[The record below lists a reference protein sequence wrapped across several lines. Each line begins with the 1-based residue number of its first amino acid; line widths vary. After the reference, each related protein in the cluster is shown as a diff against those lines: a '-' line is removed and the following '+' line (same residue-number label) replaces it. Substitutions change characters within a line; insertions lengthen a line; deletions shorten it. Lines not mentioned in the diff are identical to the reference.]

1 MIRFWKEVCLNMLQS
16 IKMLVKGKQT
26 ILLLT
31 VSLLLLTAM
40 LFSMDEV
47 KEEKSKIY
55 IGMVNQDGD
64 ELVETVI
71 SGMTGKEMYE
81 VIRGSEK
88 ELVSRLTLG
97 ELSAVCVFSEG
108 YTEKICNG
116 KTKNLVTIYETES
129 GEALLLGDILAGVMM
144 QEICTAKGYLTLISY
159 AEKAGK
165 VSGDSVEE
173 YRSYVNRILESGGTE
188 FFFDV
193 SYVSGTGEIA
203 KKPSQTVIYEQAIFA
218 VFALMTGLIA
228 IYSVLPFRQMR
239 HGRLAERVKT
249 LPLHGSA
256 VYLGSA
262 LAGLVIPMLF
272 GGMFLLLFSV
282 RNQIEF
288 SKNISLLIC
297 TVVYSCVIVC
307 MMLLA
312 AYIIRNQ
319 TVYQMGMLAM
329 ILLFGI
335 FGLIS
340 LADGFLLPEGVAVWV
355 PNGWYV
361 RKMTEILHQ

>member
-1 MIRFWKEVCLNMLQS
+1 MIRFWSEVCLTMVQS

-26 ILLLT
+26 ILLLV
-31 VSLLLLTAM
+31 VSLLLMSAM
-40 LFSMDEV
+40 LLGMDEV
-47 KEEKSKIY
+47 KEEKSKIS
-55 IGMVNQDGD
+55 IGMVNEDGN
-64 ELVETVI
+64 ELAEAVI
-71 SGMTGKEMYE
+71 SGMKQKDMYDVAVGE
-81 VIRGSEK
+81 EK
-88 ELVSRLTLG
+88 ELLERLTFG
-97 ELSAVCVFSEG
+97 ELSAVCIFSEG
-108 YTEKICNG
+108 YAEKIYSG
-116 KTKNLVTIYETES
+116 KAKNLVTIYETQS

-144 QEICTAKGYLTLISY
+144 QEICTAKGYQALLAY
-159 AEKAGK
+159 GEKAGK
-165 VSGDSVEE
+165 ELAVSMEE
-173 YRSYVNRILESGGTE
+173 YQSYVNRILESGDTD

-193 SYVSGTGEIA
+193 TYVAGTGE
-203 KKPSQTVIYEQAIFA
+203 KSEKPSQAVIYEQAIFA

-239 HGRLAERVKT
+239 HGRLAERIKT

-256 VYLGSA
+256 VYVGSA
-262 LAGLVIPMLF
+262 LAGLVIPVLF
-272 GGMFLLLFSV
+272 GGLFLLLFSV
-282 RNQIEF
+282 RNNLEF
-288 SKNISLLIC
+288 AKNISLLIC

-312 AYIIRNQ
+312 AYGIRNH

-340 LADGFLLPEGVAVWV
+340 LVDGLLVPEGLAGWV

-361 RKMTEILHQ
+361 RKMTELLHQ